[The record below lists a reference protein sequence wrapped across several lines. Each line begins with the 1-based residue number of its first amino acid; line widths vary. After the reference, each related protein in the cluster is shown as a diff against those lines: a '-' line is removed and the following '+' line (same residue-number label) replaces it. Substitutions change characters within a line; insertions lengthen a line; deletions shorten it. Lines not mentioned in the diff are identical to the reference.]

1 MGWINVPF
9 REAAFWTS
17 RLDERRTEDGTIYL
31 RQQEPLADCRTR
43 ITDPLFDGAR
53 AHGDRVFLA
62 DRVPGQEGWRRVTYG
77 QMADHV
83 RRAGTWLLRQGLSV
97 ERPLLILS
105 GNSIEHATLALAAI
119 HVGIPHAS
127 ITPNYSLMGGDYGR
141 LHDVMDGITPGMAF
155 AADGA
160 AYRPAMAAVAPE
172 LPFISVTDVPGA
184 ISYAG
189 ILETE
194 PTGAVEAAHEKIT
207 RDTVAKFLFT
217 SGSTGTPK
225 AVPNTHRMICAAQEM
240 NRETFVYLK
249 DEPPVILDWS
259 PWNHTAGGNSVFF
272 MTLFNGGTLYIDDGK
287 PTPEGMKATIR
298 NLHEVSP
305 TWYFNVPVGWDALVP
320 ALRVDAALRESL
332 FRDLK
337 LVWYAG
343 ASLTQATWNA
353 IETLAVETLGKRVR
367 IGTGLG
373 STETAPGG
381 LTCTLEQSG
390 PGNVGLPVPGTELK
404 LVPVGGGK
412 YDARIKGPN
421 VMPGYWR
428 QPEVTARVFDE
439 EGFYMF
445 GDALEP
451 VDPDDMGAGFR
462 FAGRTAENFKL
473 DTGTWVSTGNVRH
486 GLLEA
491 LGGAVRDVVL
501 TGPDRPYLGALL
513 FLNDPAK
520 SGDPALHRAL
530 KEGLSAHARAAKGS
544 SERVRRVLVLHEGP
558 SVEAGEVTEKGSIN
572 QRAVIASRPGAVEAL
587 YAGRGDII
595 EADLKRTPS

>member
-1 MGWINVPF
+1 MDWTDVPF

-17 RLDERRTEDGTIYL
+17 RLEERRADDGTIYL
-31 RQQEPLADCRTR
+31 RQLAPLPECRAR
-43 ITDPLFDGAR
+43 ITEPLFDGAR
-53 AHGDRVFLA
+53 THGDRVFLA
-62 DRVPGQEGWRRVTYG
+62 DRVAGQEGWRTVTYA
-77 QMADHV
+77 QMAERV
-83 RRAGTWLLRQGLSV
+83 RRAGTWLLQHDLSV

-127 ITPNYSLMGGDYGR
+127 ISPNYALMGGDYAR
-141 LHDVMDGITPGMAF
+141 LHDVIDGITPGMAF
-155 AADGA
+155 ADDGA
-160 AYRPAMAAVAPE
+160 AFRPAMDAVAPD
-172 LPFISVTDVPGA
+172 LPLISVSDLPGA
-184 ISYAG
+184 ISYAEV
-189 ILETE
+189 LATE
-194 PTGAVEAAHEKIT
+194 PTGAVEAAHEAVT
-207 RDTVAKFLFT
+207 QDTVAKFLFT
-217 SGSTGTPK
+217 SGSTGAPK

-240 NRETFVYLK
+240 NRETFAYLK

-259 PWNHTAGGNSVFF
+259 PWNHTAGGNSVFY

-320 ALRVDAALRESL
+320 ALRADAALRQSL
-332 FRDLK
+332 FRELK

-353 IETLAVETLGKRVR
+353 IEELAVETLGKRVR

-381 LTCTLEQSG
+381 LTCTLEQAR

-428 QPEVTARVFDE
+428 QPEVTAKVFDE

-451 VDPDDMGAGFR
+451 VDPEDMAAGFR

-520 SGDPALHRAL
+520 ADDPALHALL
-530 KEGLSAHARAAKGS
+530 KERLSAHAGTARGS
-544 SERVRRVLVLHEGP
+544 SERVRRILVLHEGP
-558 SVEAGEVTEKGSIN
+558 SVEAREVTEKGSIN
-572 QRAVIASRPGAVEAL
+572 QRAVIANRPDAVEAL
-587 YAGRGDII
+587 YAGHGDII
-595 EADLKRTPS
+595 EAELRRKPA